1 MHETK
6 IKKWLAKAQH
16 AWARACSLERPN
28 SRKVRFCTLTARLRY
43 AWAT

>member
-1 MHETK
+1 MHEAK
-6 IKKWLAKAQH
+6 FRKWLTKAQH
-16 AWARACSLERPN
+16 AWVWICYLERTN